1 MPVTELKAG
10 ITVWNSM
17 ASNGQSI
24 QPRWSNSTSSQSPS
38 RKWDRNALPFCK
50 ASLLKL
56 LKPFANTI
64 WFSLTVSR
72 QSGREHLTWRWGA
85 VQPTS
90 LATAPSTFPSL
101 RWSLLDSKKHL
112 FGDFPPTTDLSRPCS
127 APVNWQDYRTAV
139 QLAPC
144 LCSDCTPRCLT
155 AFLTERQTCQR
166 CSASNLSACRPGGCK
181 FKPCW
186 RIRKPTRTKVDTPQH
201 KGGKWGIQIRCFF
214 FFFLPSSMTHIGFKN
229 SPLVKSLTGV
239 HCTNV
244 LIHAEFG
251 PKFHSQSTAP
261 RNGHFI
267 PVFLSPP
274 QKLCI

>member
-85 VQPTS
+85 AQPTS

-101 RWSLLDSKKHL
+101 RWSLLIPKSI
-112 FGDFPPTTDLSRPCS
+112 CS
-127 APVNWQDYRTAV
+127 ATSLQQPTSPDLARLLWTDRITAQQYSSLPACAQIVPLGVWQHFWLSAIRVSDA
-139 QLAPC
+139 QLATFLPVGQEGVSSSPAGGYES
-144 LCSDCTPRCLT
+144 LPGRRLT
-155 AFLTERQTCQR
+155 RQNIKEGNEAFRYV
-166 CSASNLSACRPGGCK
+166 A
-181 FKPCW
+181 
-186 RIRKPTRTKVDTPQH
+186 
-201 KGGKWGIQIRCFF
+201 FF

-274 QKLCI
+274 KKLCI